1 MESMPGLNKDIS
13 VLVQKATDVGW
24 TFKWG
29 SGAHP
34 MLYPVD
40 RSRSPVVV
48 PISPKGRRGIEN
60 FKSELRKRG
69 LPV

>member
-1 MESMPGLNKDIS
+1 MSSGLNKDIR
-13 VLVQKATDVGW
+13 VLVEKATAVGW

-29 SGAHP
+29 NGSHP
-34 MLYPVD
+34 TLYPVD

-48 PISPKGRRGIEN
+48 PISPKGSRGISN